1 MQYTEEEIRDIIREN
16 QILKQRLTEA
26 SEELQATARLYDT
39 MVYGTK
45 NLLLLSDGGS
55 RSAVYVSPNVEE
67 VLGLPRELVM
77 SDMREL
83 GPASGEIPSSEMF
96 AAQEDAIKKS
106 GAEDP
111 ESKWMII
118 RSEVECIDR
127 RTGRARA
134 YQRSVARIEG
144 IHGMDRFLTVYMD
157 SEDGTADNSRLHEIL
172 YSGIVAV
179 HNRMLKGMSH
189 DLRTPLN
196 SIAGFVM
203 LLMKNADNSA
213 KVMEYAHR
221 IGMSCQ
227 DLLVVINQIIDVS
240 GTESGSVE
248 ADHREFAL
256 GQTIEEIADV
266 IRSKAQ
272 LKHQRFEVTTHGIEH
287 DIFLGDRVRITESL
301 MNLLDNAIQYTPEGG
316 EISLSVYGR
325 DDEPGYRDI
334 SFEVRDN
341 GIGMSSELQK
351 RLFENVGRFDKI
363 PGMHGSGIGIA
374 MTRKFVAQMG
384 GTISVQSA
392 PDQGSTFFIGLRLQ
406 TAGGAED
413 HFWSDRGINRV
424 LVVGENM
431 NEAARICKLLRN
443 TGLDAEYTASAY
455 GALQLVE
462 QSIVEEHT
470 FNLLLFDRDIQDKGY
485 WELADEI
492 LAMPWSK
499 APSIILMSD
508 KAEHFTQNVH
518 KAGIAAIMPKPFFF
532 STFRSIVEEMSIT
545 KDRMDAGVEEVATN
559 PLGGLRFL
567 VAEDNKINADVLKE
581 LLEVEGARCEI
592 AGNGKAAVAMFRNS
606 RPGYYDMILMDI
618 RMPLMD
624 GYAATAEIRGLER
637 EDAAGIPILAMTADT
652 MEEDVERSFAC
663 GMNAHIPKPLNI
675 KELNREVYRLRS
687 GR

>member
-1 MQYTEEEIRDIIREN
+1 
-16 QILKQRLTEA
+16 
-26 SEELQATARLYDT
+26 
-39 MVYGTK
+39 
-45 NLLLLSDGGS
+45 
-55 RSAVYVSPNVEE
+55 
-67 VLGLPRELVM
+67 
-77 SDMREL
+77 
-83 GPASGEIPSSEMF
+83 
-96 AAQEDAIKKS
+96 
-106 GAEDP
+106 
-111 ESKWMII
+111 
-118 RSEVECIDR
+118 
-127 RTGRARA
+127 
-134 YQRSVARIEG
+134 
-144 IHGMDRFLTVYMD
+144 
-157 SEDGTADNSRLHEIL
+157 
-172 YSGIVAV
+172 
-179 HNRMLKGMSH
+179 
-189 DLRTPLN
+189 
-196 SIAGFVM
+196 
-203 LLMKNADNSA
+203 MKNADNSA

-301 MNLLDNAIQYTPEGG
+301 MNLLNNAIQYTPEGG

-351 RLFENVGRFDKI
+351 RLFENVGRFDNI

-406 TAGGAED
+406 TVGGAED
-413 HFWSDRGINRV
+413 HFWSDRGIDRV

-431 NEAARICKLLRN
+431 NEAARICELLRN

-462 QSIVEEHT
+462 QSIVEKHT

-532 STFRSIVEEMSIT
+532 STFRSIVEEMSIS

>member
-1 MQYTEEEIRDIIREN
+1 
-16 QILKQRLTEA
+16 
-26 SEELQATARLYDT
+26 
-39 MVYGTK
+39 
-45 NLLLLSDGGS
+45 
-55 RSAVYVSPNVEE
+55 
-67 VLGLPRELVM
+67 
-77 SDMREL
+77 
-83 GPASGEIPSSEMF
+83 
-96 AAQEDAIKKS
+96 
-106 GAEDP
+106 
-111 ESKWMII
+111 
-118 RSEVECIDR
+118 
-127 RTGRARA
+127 
-134 YQRSVARIEG
+134 
-144 IHGMDRFLTVYMD
+144 
-157 SEDGTADNSRLHEIL
+157 
-172 YSGIVAV
+172 
-179 HNRMLKGMSH
+179 
-189 DLRTPLN
+189 
-196 SIAGFVM
+196 M

-227 DLLVVINQIIDVS
+227 DLLVMINQIIDVS
-240 GTESGSVE
+240 GADSSSVE
-248 ADHREFAL
+248 ADNREFAL

-272 LKHQRFEVTTHGIEH
+272 IKHQRFEVSTHGIEH

-301 MNLLDNAIQYTPEGG
+301 MNLLNNAIQYTPEGG

-325 DDEPGYRDI
+325 DDDPGYREI

-351 RLFENVGRFDKI
+351 RLFENVGRFDNI

-374 MTRKFVAQMG
+374 MTRKVVAQMG

-392 PDQGSTFFIGLRLQ
+392 PDQGSTFFIGLRLK
-406 TAGGAED
+406 TAGEAED
-413 HFWSDRGINRV
+413 QFWSDRGINRV

-431 NEAARICKLLRN
+431 NEAARICELLRN
-443 TGLDAEYTASAY
+443 TGLDAEYTSSAY
-455 GALQLVE
+455 GAMQLIE
-462 QSIVEEHT
+462 QASMEERA
-470 FNLLLFDRDIQDKGY
+470 FDLYLFDRDIQDKGY

-492 LAMPWSK
+492 LAMPWAK
-499 APSIILMSD
+499 TPSIILMSD

-518 KAGIAAIMPKPFFF
+518 KVGIAAIMPKPFFF

-545 KDRMDAGVEEVATN
+545 KEILDTGVEETVTN

-592 AGNGKAAVAMFRNS
+592 AGNGKAAVAMFKNS

-652 MEEDVERSFAC
+652 MEEDVERSFAS
-663 GMNAHIPKPLNI
+663 GMDAHIPKPLNI
-675 KELNREVYRLRS
+675 KELNQEVYRLRK

>member
-1 MQYTEEEIRDIIREN
+1 MRHFIKRASPLLD
-16 QILKQRLTEA
+16 LT
-26 SEELQATARLYDT
+26 
-39 MVYGTK
+39 
-45 NLLLLSDGGS
+45 LS
-55 RSAVYVSPNVEE
+55 
-67 VLGLPRELVM
+67 L
-77 SDMREL
+77 
-83 GPASGEIPSSEMF
+83 F
-96 AAQEDAIKKS
+96 
-106 GAEDP
+106 
-111 ESKWMII
+111 
-118 RSEVECIDR
+118 
-127 RTGRARA
+127 
-134 YQRSVARIEG
+134 
-144 IHGMDRFLTVYMD
+144 FLTAATLLGALFYRLDFSDSTIMMSYLLGVLMIAVGTSHRVYSLLCSVVSVLLFNYFFVD
-157 SEDGTADNSRLHEIL
+157 PRFSLQVLEPGYPVVFLALFVTSFITSTLAVRLKDAARQAEENAREREAA
-172 YSGIVAV
+172 AV
-179 HNRMLKGMSH
+179 QIENERLRSTLLRAISH

-301 MNLLDNAIQYTPEGG
+301 MNLLNNAIQYTPEGG